1 MHLFFK
7 SCLYLSKIKL
17 HLKKCHDG
25 LERQEHGGQLQC
37 FQFKGQCETISAGLA
52 ATVEM
57 R

>member
-37 FQFKGQCETISAGLA
+37 FQFKGQSETISAGLA